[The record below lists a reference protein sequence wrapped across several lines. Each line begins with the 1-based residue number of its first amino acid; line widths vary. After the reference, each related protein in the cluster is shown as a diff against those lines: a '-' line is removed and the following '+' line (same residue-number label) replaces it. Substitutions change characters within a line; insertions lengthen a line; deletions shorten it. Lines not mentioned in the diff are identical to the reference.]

1 MEQSIYIVRMLLKL
15 TDYIGIMLMVKS
27 QFGNSINLLDE
38 GLSLKINGTNVTAY
52 KEYPDYYVNE
62 R

>member
-1 MEQSIYIVRMLLKL
+1 
-15 TDYIGIMLMVKS
+15 MLMVKS